1 MEFLKDIGRG
11 MFGLNSQDTFG
22 KKVGSVLRETG
33 KFYKAN
39 PITTTGVLVGSYFLP
54 DRLEKLDQDIADYEQ
69 FWIDKQGHA
78 NAPRIEDYDNK
89 ASYVENGITYTRDN
103 YDPMEEYTQDY
114 KLYWDMRPLDME
126 YR

>member
-39 PITTTGVLVGSYFLP
+39 PITTNDTEEG
-54 DRLEKLDQDIADYEQ
+54 RQK
-69 FWIDKQGHA
+69 
-78 NAPRIEDYDNK
+78 NRRIEFKIIEGFN
-89 ASYVENGITYTRDN
+89 
-103 YDPMEEYTQDY
+103 
-114 KLYWDMRPLDME
+114 
-126 YR
+126 

>member
-54 DRLEKLDQDIADYEQ
+54 DRLEKLDQE
-69 FWIDKQGHA
+69 K
-78 NAPRIEDYDNK
+78 
-89 ASYVENGITYTRDN
+89 
-103 YDPMEEYTQDY
+103 
-114 KLYWDMRPLDME
+114 
-126 YR
+126 

>member
-22 KKVGSVLRETG
+22 KKIGSGLRETA

-54 DRLEKLDQDIADYEQ
+54 ERLEKLDQDIADYEQ

-78 NAPRIEDYDNK
+78 NAPRLEDYQNN
-89 ASYVENGITYTRDN
+89 ASYIENGITYTKDD
-103 YDPMEEYTQDY
+103 YDPMEEYTKDY